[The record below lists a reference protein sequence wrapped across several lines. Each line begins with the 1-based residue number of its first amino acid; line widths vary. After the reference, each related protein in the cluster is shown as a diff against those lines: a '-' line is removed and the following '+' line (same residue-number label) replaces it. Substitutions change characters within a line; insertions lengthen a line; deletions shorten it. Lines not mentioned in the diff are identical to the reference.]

1 MVAVL
6 GLWLGEHTALV
17 IIAQYDSCRTDR
29 KVTVGPDASLG
40 HEAVSQN
47 RRHVAIA
54 KLDL

>member
-1 MVAVL
+1 M

-54 KLDL
+54 KIDL